1 MKYKEISQLGGTR
14 KSFLLVVKMGR
25 IRVYWY
31 SDENN
36 SLENKQ
42 LMMKKRGELLEYYFE

>member
-1 MKYKEISQLGGTR
+1 MEYKEISQLGGN
-14 KSFLLVVKMGR
+14 KESFLLVVKMGR
-25 IRVYWY
+25 IRVCWY

-42 LMMKKRGELLEYYFE
+42 LMMKKRREVLEYYV